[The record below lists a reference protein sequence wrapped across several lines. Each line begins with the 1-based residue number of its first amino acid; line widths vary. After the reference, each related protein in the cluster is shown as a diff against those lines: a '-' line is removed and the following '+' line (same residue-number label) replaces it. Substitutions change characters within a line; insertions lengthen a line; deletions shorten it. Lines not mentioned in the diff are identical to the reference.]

1 MTRSLRFEAAILLGL
16 LAFFLPSRFV
26 GAQTE
31 TPESTAS
38 ATEPQGAT
46 ETQNATLNEVQTEEL
61 ADPNALAA
69 IELYA
74 QGNVE
79 GAFQLFKKVYD
90 ANPDSDP
97 PGVLL
102 ALLHSHAGRFLD
114 MRRSL
119 EQTAEDYPTDP
130 EAFLQL
136 AGIDVQ
142 EGRLLEAQLLV
153 ERAEKLIDGYK
164 ENRPET
170 VTRLDYLK
178 EEALTARANLAEKR
192 ERYDDAKSFVR
203 KVLEL
208 DPENA
213 QAYWNLGYLSMK
225 TRKLEDAEAAF
236 DEAAKRNPELWPGW
250 LQVATSLDR
259 EDLVEEGKE
268 LLEARKDAAKAAPKN
283 QRAQVARLYLRFH
296 MIDEAAKIAEEFAN
310 ENEEKDLDRWLLAG
324 WIALYADRY
333 KAAEERFR
341 NATLVDPE
349 NFEASNG
356 LALALLDQS
365 NKEKLARARII
376 ATKNYH
382 SYPDSPEAAI
392 TYAWTLYLSGD
403 QKGANEIFGPM
414 LSSGQMTATVAY
426 YLAEIAH
433 SRGDSEMAR
442 TLVGLAL
449 SQKSNFPKRNAAL
462 ELQKILE
469 PEAESETDPMDDFDV
484 DAKTPGEEEFDVESE
499 E

>member
-192 ERYDDAKSFVR
+192 ERYDDAEHGRDDHDEVHDLVTEFSLQPAV
-203 KVLEL
+203 EL
-208 DPENA
+208 R
-213 QAYWNLGYLSMK
+213 LLVH
-225 TRKLEDAEAAF
+225 LVDAEHFRRIAESRIAEF
-236 DEAAKRNPELWPGW
+236 HHLDEI
-250 LQVATSLDR
+250 D
-259 EDLVEEGKE
+259 
-268 LLEARKDAAKAAPKN
+268 DAAKDRYVQRFMLLSHRREGRLFCHYFPVLASDGGRDIVAAPHHD
-283 QRAQVARLYLRFH
+283 ALEDRLTS
-296 MIDEAAKIAEEFAN
+296 DSAEPRIFLFFAHV
-310 ENEEKDLDRWLLAG
+310 
-324 WIALYADRY
+324 LYAS
-333 KAAEERFR
+333 FQ
-341 NATLVDPE
+341 
-349 NFEASNG
+349 
-356 LALALLDQS
+356 LLSVFVCAVADIAQRTG
-365 NKEKLARARII
+365 RA
-376 ATKNYH
+376 
-382 SYPDSPEAAI
+382 
-392 TYAWTLYLSGD
+392 
-403 QKGANEIFGPM
+403 
-414 LSSGQMTATVAY
+414 
-426 YLAEIAH
+426 
-433 SRGDSEMAR
+433 
-442 TLVGLAL
+442 
-449 SQKSNFPKRNAAL
+449 
-462 ELQKILE
+462 
-469 PEAESETDPMDDFDV
+469 
-484 DAKTPGEEEFDVESE
+484 
-499 E
+499 